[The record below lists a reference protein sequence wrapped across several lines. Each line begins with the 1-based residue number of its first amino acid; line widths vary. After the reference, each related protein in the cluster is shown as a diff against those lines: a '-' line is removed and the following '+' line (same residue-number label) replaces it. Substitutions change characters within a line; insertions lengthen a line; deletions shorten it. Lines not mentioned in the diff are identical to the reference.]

1 MLLSKNSIT
10 AFIVNN
16 NKEPIPQT
24 LKNQLSWCR
33 GIKEGA
39 LASRTSVLNLNI
51 KTRWVFFIYPWEE
64 PSKELSLEIQNFIN
78 EADEKFLTGAQVTI
92 QNQIWGKKIK
102 FGRFGPTL
110 QTRVGR
116 RVGEWKEKNGQFF
129 WDFPG
134 RKKNLENP
142 LLARSFINLADFLH
156 KTNEQT
162 TKQAQVLLK
171 KGKKSNWLK
180 ISLKPLLTILKNFFG
195 LSFLD
200 GFIGLILSLLSGFEV
215 FLIEGKLWVENHK
228 IKSSK
233 KAV

>member
-1 MLLSKNSIT
+1 MLLPKNNIT
-10 AFIVNN
+10 AFIINN
-16 NKEPIPQT
+16 NKEPIPQA
-24 LKNQLSWCR
+24 LKSQLSWCR
-33 GIKEGA
+33 EIKEGV
-39 LASRTSVLNLNI
+39 LAAGTSVLNLNI

-116 RVGEWKEKNGQFF
+116 RVGEWKEKNGQLF

-134 RKKNLENP
+134 RKKSLENP
-142 LLARSFINLADFLH
+142 LLARPFINLADFLH

-215 FLIEGKLWVENHK
+215 FLVESKLWVASQK
-228 IKSSK
+228 KSFSNEP
-233 KAV
+233 

>member
-16 NKEPIPQT
+16 NKEPIPQA
-24 LKNQLSWCR
+24 LKSQLSWCR
-33 GIKEGA
+33 EIKEGA

-92 QNQIWGKKIK
+92 QNQIWGRKIK
-102 FGRFGPTL
+102 FGRFGPAL

-116 RVGEWKEKNGQFF
+116 RVGEWKEKNSQLF

-134 RKKNLENP
+134 RKKSLENS
-142 LLARSFINLADFLH
+142 LLARPFTNLADFLH
-156 KTNEQT
+156 KINEQT

-180 ISLKPLLTILKNFFG
+180 ISLKPLLMILKNFFA

-200 GFIGLILSLLSGFEV
+200 GFVGLVLSLLSGFEA
-215 FLIEGKLWVENHK
+215 FLVESKLWVASQK
-228 IKSSK
+228 KSSSNEP
-233 KAV
+233 

>member
-1 MLLSKNSIT
+1 MLLPKNSIT
-10 AFIVNN
+10 AFVVNN

-33 GIKEGA
+33 EIKEGA

-102 FGRFGPTL
+102 FGRFGPAL

-116 RVGEWKEKNGQFF
+116 RVGEWQEKNSQLF

-134 RKKNLENP
+134 RKKSLENP
-142 LLARSFINLADFLH
+142 LLARPFTNLADFLH
-156 KTNEQT
+156 KINEQT

-180 ISLKPLLTILKNFFG
+180 ISLKPLLIILKNFFT

-200 GFIGLILSLLSGFEV
+200 GFVGLVLSLLSGFEV
-215 FLIEGKLWVENHK
+215 FLVESKLWVANQK
-228 IKSSK
+228 KSSQNEP
-233 KAV
+233 